1 MKGLYNN
8 DEGRFSKVV
17 TFDFKYVQTLNSL
30 SQLPILVMS
39 QDKAL
44 IQVYGNEEYLV
55 PYYDFLKLLTI
66 SREANDITFY
76 DGLFEESFLIFP
88 VCQYIVAIGPFYP
101 YLLDKEYQEQLASN
115 FLENF
120 SRYTKEELLT
130 YMSLVPCFP
139 IANISNL
146 FVAIDAFFDTQFEA
160 RCQQVINQLFQHS
173 KRIAA
178 DPDII
183 HRLKHTR
190 KAPRAF
196 PPVLDH
202 LKHVMNLVKLGNLQ
216 LLKQEIYRIP
226 LSSVT
231 SSSVPAL
238 RAEKNLS
245 VIYFTKLLELS
256 FEENTDVATNY
267 TLVKHYMS
275 LNEKAQDL
283 IEVLRIRCAAIVSFS
298 ESLSNKSISD
308 KRQMYS
314 SVLHYV
320 DNHLYSKLKV
330 SDIANHLYVS
340 ESHLRAVFKKY
351 SEISLQSYILRS
363 KIQEAQLLLQ
373 RGMPVGEVARVLYFY
388 DTTHFMKT
396 FKKYTGMSSKEFLA
410 QHHEQTDTISH

>member
-1 MKGLYNN
+1 M
-8 DEGRFSKVV
+8 V
-17 TFDFKYVQTLNSL
+17 TFNLKYVQTLHSL
-30 SQLPILVMS
+30 SQLPILVIS

-44 IQVYGNEEYLV
+44 VQVYANEDYLI
-55 PYYDFLKLLTI
+55 PYYHFLKHLTI
-66 SREANDITFY
+66 PQDADDVTFY
-76 DGLFEESFLIFP
+76 DGLLEESFFIFP
-88 VCQYIVAIGPFYP
+88 VCQYIIAIGPFYP
-101 YLLDKEYQEQLASN
+101 YSLNKEYHEQLADH
-115 FLENF
+115 FLEHF
-120 SRYTKEELLT
+120 SHHTKEELLT
-130 YMSLVPCFP
+130 YMALVPNFP
-139 IANISNL
+139 IANIRNL

-160 RCQQVINQLFQHS
+160 RCQQIINQLIHHS
-173 KRIAA
+173 KQISA

-183 HRLKHTR
+183 HCLKHGR
-190 KAPRAF
+190 KASCTP
-196 PPVLDH
+196 PPVLNH
-202 LKHVMNLVKLGNLQ
+202 LNHVMKLVRLGNPQ
-216 LLKQEIYRIP
+216 LLKQEVNRIP

-256 FEENTDVATNY
+256 FEENTDVDKNY
-267 TLVKHYMS
+267 TLVKHYMA
-275 LNEKAQDL
+275 LNEEARDL
-283 IEVLRIRCAAIVSFS
+283 IEVLRIRCAAIISFS

-314 SVLHYV
+314 SILHYV
-320 DNHLYSKLKV
+320 NNHLYSKLKV

-388 DTTHFMKT
+388 DTTHFLKT

-410 QHHEQTDTISH
+410 QHYEQTDTISH

>member
-17 TFDFKYVQTLNSL
+17 IFDFKYVQTLNSL

-55 PYYDFLKLLTI
+55 PYYDFLKRLTI

-88 VCQYIVAIGPFYP
+88 VCQYIVAVGPFYP

-139 IANISNL
+139 TANISNL
-146 FVAIDAFFDTQFEA
+146 FVAIDALFDTQFEA

-190 KAPRAF
+190 KASSAF

-202 LKHVMNLVKLGNLQ
+202 LKHVMNLVKLGNPQ
-216 LLKQEIYRIP
+216 LLKKEIYRIP

-267 TLVKHYMS
+267 TLVKHYMAYG
-275 LNEKAQDL
+275 LE
-283 IEVLRIRCAAIVSFS
+283 R
-298 ESLSNKSISD
+298 KSP
-308 KRQMYS
+308 KF
-314 SVLHYV
+314 
-320 DNHLYSKLKV
+320 N
-330 SDIANHLYVS
+330 
-340 ESHLRAVFKKY
+340 
-351 SEISLQSYILRS
+351 
-363 KIQEAQLLLQ
+363 
-373 RGMPVGEVARVLYFY
+373 
-388 DTTHFMKT
+388 
-396 FKKYTGMSSKEFLA
+396 
-410 QHHEQTDTISH
+410 